1 MDKFKKNLTFIIV
14 TYRSHNVIHRC
25 IKSID
30 SKIKIIVVENSNNF
44 FIKKDLEQKYSNV
57 KVIISG
63 KNLGYG
69 KGNNLGL
76 KKVKTQYAFII
87 NPDTYLNKNTLSQI
101 KKSIHLLNDDFSII
115 APNLKKNF
123 GYFSKKYNIN
133 FNKNFFQVDYVEGF
147 AMLLNLKKIRFN
159 NFFDKK
165 IFLFLEEVDLCKR
178 IIDSCGK
185 IYVINNAKVH
195 HSARKSSGEDLEID
209 LCRNW
214 HWMWSLFYYNS
225 KHFGLFKAY
234 YTTLNKLISALC
246 NFILATLF
254 FNFKKRKINLY
265 RILGLMNAYKGNSSW
280 LRPYVKKKFY
290 KIS

>member
-30 SKIKIIVVENSNNF
+30 SKIRIIVVENSNNF

-87 NPDTYLNKNTLSQI
+87 NPDAYLDKNTLPEI
-101 KKSIHLLNDDFSII
+101 KKSIHLLNNDFSIV
-115 APNLKKNF
+115 APNLKTNF
-123 GYFSKKYNIN
+123 GYFFKKYKNEIR
-133 FNKNFFQVDYVEGF
+133 NKEFFKVDYVEGF
-147 AMLLNLKKIRFN
+147 AMILNLKKIKLN
-159 NFFDKK
+159 NFFDEK
-165 IFLFLEEVDLCKR
+165 IFLFLEEIDLCKR
-178 IIDSCGK
+178 IGDSGGK
-185 IYVINNAKVH
+185 IYIINNSKVY
-195 HSARKSSGEDLEID
+195 HSAKKGSGEDLEID

-214 HWMWSLFYYNS
+214 HWMWSLFYYNA
-225 KHFGLFKAY
+225 KHFGLVKAY
-234 YTTLNKLISALC
+234 YVTLKKLISSLYK
-246 NFILATLF
+246 FILAVLF
-254 FNFKKRKINLY
+254 FNSKKKNIHFY
-265 RILGLMNAYKGNSSW
+265 RILVLINSYQGNPSW
-280 LRPYVKKKFY
+280 FRPYIKK
-290 KIS
+290 

>member
-30 SKIKIIVVENSNNF
+30 SKIKIVVVENSNNF
-44 FIKKDLEQKYSNV
+44 FIKRELEKKYSNV
-57 KVIISG
+57 KVIMSG

-87 NPDTYLNKNTLSQI
+87 NPDAYLDKNTLPEI
-101 KKSIHLLNDDFSII
+101 KKSIHQLNDDFSIM
-115 APNLKKNF
+115 APNLKTNF
-123 GYFSKKYNIN
+123 GYFLKEQKNKIV
-133 FNKNFFQVDYVEGF
+133 NKNFFQVDYVEGF
-147 AMLLNLKKIRFN
+147 AMLLNLKKIKFN

-165 IFLFLEEVDLCKR
+165 IFLFLEEIDLCKR
-178 IIDSCGK
+178 IKDSGGK
-185 IYVINNAKVH
+185 IYIINNAKIY
-195 HSARKSSGEDLEID
+195 HSAKKGSGEDLEID

-214 HWMWSLFYYNS
+214 HWMWSLFYYNA

-234 YTTLNKLISALC
+234 CVTLNKLISSLFR
-246 NFILATLF
+246 FILATLF
-254 FNFKKRKINLY
+254 FNSKKRKINFY
-265 RILGLMNAYKGNSSW
+265 RILGLVNAYQGNSSW
-280 LRPYVKKKFY
+280 LRPYLKK
-290 KIS
+290 

>member
-14 TYRSHNVIHRC
+14 TYRSQNVIHRC

-30 SKIKIIVVENSNNF
+30 SRIKIVVVENSNNF
-44 FIKKDLEQKYSNV
+44 SIKRELERKYSNV

-87 NPDTYLNKNTLSQI
+87 NPDAYLDKNTLPEI
-101 KKSIHLLNDDFSII
+101 KKSIHQLNDDFSIM
-115 APNLKKNF
+115 APNLKANF
-123 GYFSKKYNIN
+123 GYFLKEQKNKIV
-133 FNKNFFQVDYVEGF
+133 NKNFFQVDYVEGF
-147 AMLLNLKKIRFN
+147 AMLLNLKKIKFN

-165 IFLFLEEVDLCKR
+165 IFLFLEEIDLCKR
-178 IIDSCGK
+178 IKDSGGK
-185 IYVINNAKVH
+185 IYIINNAKIY
-195 HSARKSSGEDLEID
+195 HSAKKGSGEDLEID

-214 HWMWSLFYYNS
+214 HWMWSLFYYNA

-234 YTTLNKLISALC
+234 CVTLNKLISSLFR
-246 NFILATLF
+246 FILATLF
-254 FNFKKRKINLY
+254 FNSKKRKINFY
-265 RILGLMNAYKGNSSW
+265 RILGLVNAYQGNSSW
-280 LRPYVKKKFY
+280 LRPYLKK
-290 KIS
+290 